1 MLTKKFSVVAV
12 LTFILMAFG
21 VVNTFANGYTW
32 PTEPPVTP
40 GAPGAPTNFTA
51 TPGDNKVTLGWTKVE
66 SATEYRV
73 YIHDGTNLVAV
84 ELGDVNSYEASG
96 TITGKVVDTLTGG
109 VSPTETA
116 NITIENCQ
124 TYEFKVQSGSD
135 GLWGGFSSLA
145 SATPAEMP
153 CTLPGEAGG
162 FGVKDQVGYN
172 RVSMGGTTKT
182 SYPVSSDGKINNGNT
197 ISVTQTTAEVSF
209 QVVKC
214 GCIDDGEYYGSVGV
228 EINDTASQRSLKAVL
243 TDSSGDAN
251 KGVVYEVDGNK
262 VGVSVPA
269 GTLLYFE
276 ATNADKSLVLS
287 GYIENLEEN
296 PASGVIYTDASG
308 NITYNPNN
316 LIQKVRDSLKDR
328 GFDASGTIAEGDLFP
343 TGNFDYNIY
352 TNIPVG
358 YIDTDTNTLKP
369 FSETTSFTANNKTL
383 TNAYK
388 LSGNVTVSDGKVI
401 LYPWTISGS
410 VTPAGATITLTGTG
424 LTSQTTVATNGT
436 YTFHVKNGTY
446 TLTPSLS
453 NYTFTPETVTV
464 SNANVTKNFTGIY
477 VPPSEEYVSPVAPA
491 EVASGTTVGSGE
503 SKTVPEG
510 ETVSDV
516 TVEEGGTVTV
526 RETSGLESP
535 TISGTVENKGT
546 IKGTEEKPAVI
557 EETGIVKGGTL
568 EGVIENKGTIKGTE
582 ENPVLLKAGEV
593 SITVQEGADIEGIM
607 KIETPSGIHTLNI
620 PPEAAFPAGVEITPQ
635 DLLSYA
641 EEHGWFAS
649 LSIPKIP
656 SEYQLVGGL
665 IVSPEGFKIT
675 EPATIIIPYDK
686 TKIPSGFTKDDL
698 LVLAVDPDSIDW
710 VSVEVKE
717 VTEDTVTIE
726 TDILS
731 TYAVVVP
738 VAVEYPTLK
747 LYIRDLVDPS
757 NKENVYHFTEN
768 VYDTRGTPHIYV
780 NTIKTGTGKVDIYA
794 KCTYPDGKSAWLYFD
809 ADGLVRFHDECAA
822 EWSNITFDEL
832 TDYILIHG
840 AWWFDKSKEAEW
852 KLSMPTGEYTWK
864 VIVVKHGGDIEKT
877 EDIICESEAKL
888 ILEY

>member
-1 MLTKKFSVVAV
+1 MKKKVFLALLAV
-12 LTFILMAFG
+12 FLLFGVTTVKAVTQNDSNAFG
-21 VVNTFANGYTW
+21 VEGNKVIIKVDDQEFEASLDGTDGKVGPVGNLPSVVETGPIVSFTVAKGTGVSNGNYIVDLGLVVDDVNNERRVEVVLNSVKFEVSDNDLIVTIPAEAKIYVEGRGATTKFAAALENLG
-32 PTEPPVTP
+32 EDGPVVASA
-40 GAPGAPTNFTA
+40 GSEVSFNFT
-51 TPGDNKVTLGWTKVE
+51 NLRKKIETKAPQADPIVE
-66 SATEYRV
+66 AVQTEGQYV
-73 YIHDGTNLVAV
+73 YTILVKSPIPIGYLN
-84 ELGDVNSYEASG
+84 EDG
-96 TITGKVVDTLTGG
+96 TITSFPSYPIGTGSGYYGENLAKIGVAKYIVTQLTGTCYALYG
-109 VSPTETA
+109 A
-116 NITIENCQ
+116 
-124 TYEFKVQSGSD
+124 
-135 GLWGGFSSLA
+135 
-145 SATPAEMP
+145 
-153 CTLPGEAGG
+153 
-162 FGVKDQVGYN
+162 FGVDKDALDEVGELP
-172 RVSMGGTTKT
+172 T
-182 SYPVSSDGKINNGNT
+182 
-197 ISVTQTTAEVSF
+197 
-209 QVVKC
+209 
-214 GCIDDGEYYGSVGV
+214 
-228 EINDTASQRSLKAVL
+228 
-243 TDSSGDAN
+243 
-251 KGVVYEVDGNK
+251 
-262 VGVSVPA
+262 
-269 GTLLYFE
+269 
-276 ATNADKSLVLS
+276 
-287 GYIENLEEN
+287 EN
-296 PASGVIYTDASG
+296 PA
-308 NITYNPNN
+308 
-316 LIQKVRDSLKDR
+316 
-328 GFDASGTIAEGDLFP
+328 
-343 TGNFDYNIY
+343 
-352 TNIPVG
+352 
-358 YIDTDTNTLKP
+358 
-369 FSETTSFTANNKTL
+369 
-383 TNAYK
+383 
-388 LSGNVTVSDGKVI
+388 
-401 LYPWTISGS
+401 
-410 VTPAGATITLTGTG
+410 PAGGGGAVG
-424 LTSQTTVATNGT
+424 
-436 YTFHVKNGTY
+436 
-446 TLTPSLS
+446 PR
-453 NYTFTPETVTV
+453 P
-464 SNANVTKNFTGIY
+464 
-477 VPPSEEYVSPVAPA
+477 
-491 EVASGTTVGSGE
+491 VASGTTVGPGE
-503 SKTVPEG
+503 TGSVPEG
-510 ETVSDV
+510 EAISDV
-516 TVEEGGTVTV
+516 TVKEGGTVTV
-526 RETSGLESP
+526 PETSGLESP

-649 LSIPKIP
+649 LSIPQIP